1 MEEDNTTVT
10 SMSSTSFLAEI
21 MLILTGLSGISV
33 VGVNIGFF
41 HSLPVF
47 VVTLGLLI
55 GILAIIMCII
65 GIYVLLYQ
73 DYFRLKLF
81 LQLLTLFVGIQ
92 SGFIIYLYFFTTY
105 TDSNDYHHHHH
116 QQGVL
121 IALDV
126 CCGLGTSAL
135 IALCFHLKQKGSTM
149 EMFKF

>member
-21 MLILTGLSGISV
+21 MLILTGLSGILV

-47 VVTLGLLI
+47 VVTLGLSI

-65 GIYVLLYQ
+65 GIYVLLCQ
-73 DYFRLKLF
+73 NYFRLKLF
-81 LQLLTLFVGIQ
+81 LQLLALFIGIQ
-92 SGFIIYLYFFTTY
+92 SAFIIYLYFFTTY
-105 TDSNDYHHHHH
+105 TDSIDHHHQ

-126 CCGLGTSAL
+126 CCGLGASAL
-135 IALCFHLKQKGSTM
+135 IALCFHLKQKGSVI